1 MDKLIAHRGSHQKYK
16 ENTIE
21 AFKVAISESY
31 LGFECDV
38 RQTKDKLFVINHD
51 LLYKGKIISNTKYKE
66 LNLSSLKDVLNLKTD
81 KIIMLDLKDPFLDTT
96 KLLKIINKYTYLNLY
111 IMSFYSN
118 LIKKLDNSNRF
129 YKLGIINNFNDTYDF
144 LCLYHP
150 LVSSKLLNNSKIH
163 NHLLFIYGL
172 KTKDIKDKYPY
183 YIVDENV
190 NK

>member
-21 AFKVAISESY
+21 SFKCAIRESF

-38 RQTKDKLFVINHD
+38 RQTKDKVFVINHD

-66 LNLSSLKDVLNLKTD
+66 LNLSSLKEVLNLKTD
-81 KIIMLDLKDPFLDTT
+81 KIIILDLKDPFLDTT
-96 KLLKIINKYTYLNLY
+96 KLLKLINKYSRLNLY

-118 LIKKLDNSNRF
+118 LIKKLNIDNHF
-129 YKLGIINNFNDTYDF
+129 YKLGVINNFNNNYDF
-144 LCLYHP
+144 LCLYYP
-150 LVSSKLLNNSKIH
+150 MVSSKLLSNSKIH
-163 NHLLFIYGL
+163 NHLLFIYGI
-172 KTKDIKDKYPY
+172 KIKNIKDKYPY